1 MRKTLFGYRPR
12 EVEEKLA
19 LLDKE
24 ICELRNK
31 NAAQE
36 QTIAEMKDKL
46 KQAEKDEEVIKEA
59 IIDAKHLSKRLVRE
73 AKEQAADMLQD
84 AEKQI
89 QEQFAQFAI
98 TMATLTDLKNK
109 VIAQKNELTKEL
121 NDTLYRYTTV
131 LKQDESNSF
140 DAIVDDMESSIQET
154 EKIVENTKKIIFL
167 PKMDDNKGD
176 EVAVLGLN
184 DDIPVYSF
192 H

>member
-24 ICELRNK
+24 VCELRNK

-46 KQAEKDEEVIKEA
+46 KQAEKDEEVIKET

>member
-46 KQAEKDEEVIKEA
+46 KQAEKDEEVIKET

-98 TMATLTDLKNK
+98 TMATLTNLKNK

>member
-46 KQAEKDEEVIKEA
+46 KQAEKDEEVIKET